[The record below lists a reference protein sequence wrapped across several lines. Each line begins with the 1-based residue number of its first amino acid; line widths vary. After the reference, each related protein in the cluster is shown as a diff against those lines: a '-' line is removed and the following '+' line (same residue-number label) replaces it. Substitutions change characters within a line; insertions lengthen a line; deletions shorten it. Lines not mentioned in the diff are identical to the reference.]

1 MALKYLYV
9 PSGVQANKAYGVLP
23 NSANADF
30 SYFSRG
36 SAGSRVD
43 KNGFITDV
51 EANVPRLDYT
61 GGGCP
66 SLLLEPEATNYI
78 QYSEDFSQSDW
89 NKNQAVIT
97 STNNVS
103 PDGTNNATLLTDDNS
118 GGTSTGVG
126 LNEYAFTLPSAGT
139 YAFSVFAKKGTI
151 KVVRL
156 QNGGYDA
163 NDSSY
168 FNLDT
173 GVVVSKGINHETATI
188 EEYANGFFKIAVT
201 FETTTDL
208 TGSWNLLM
216 ASDASGAITKDGTNT
231 LYVYG
236 AQAEKLSYASSYIP
250 TNGSTVTRSED
261 SSGNAS
267 DLSGEINTQEGV
279 IFLHTK
285 LLADDVINRTVSINE
300 DANNYAS
307 IQYIPTSN
315 KIYGR
320 YRLGG
325 SFTVQVSHTF
335 DRTIE
340 HKVAFKFK
348 ENDFSLWVNG
358 VEVDAESTGSVGTV
372 GQFTDVSFST
382 GGVSLSNK
390 FYGRIKEFRIY
401 DEVLSDNELEELTT
415 L

>member
-9 PSGVQANKAYGVLP
+9 PSGVNTGKAYGVLP

-30 SYFSRG
+30 ASFVSDTDG
-36 SAGSRVD
+36 TRVD
-43 KNGFITDV
+43 ENGLIVDV

-66 SLLLEPEATNYI
+66 SLLLEPEATNLLD
-78 QYSEDFSQSDW
+78 YSEDFSNVFW
-89 NKNQAVIT
+89 NKNESVIT

-126 LNEYAFTLPSAGT
+126 LRKFSLTLPSAGT
-139 YAFSVFAKKGTI
+139 YAFSIFAKKGTV
-151 KVVRL
+151 KVVKF
-156 QNGGYDA
+156 GHAGY
-163 NDSSY
+163 STEGYTY
-168 FNLDT
+168 FNLET
-173 GVVVSKGINHETATI
+173 GVVVSKAATHETATI
-188 EEYANGFFKIAVT
+188 EEHENGFYKIAIT
-201 FETTTDL
+201 FEDTVDL
-208 TGSWNLLM
+208 TGSFNLLM
-216 ASDASGAITKDGTNT
+216 ASDAGGAITKDGTNT
-231 LYVYG
+231 LYTYG
-236 AQAEKLSYASSYIP
+236 AQAEKLPYASSYIP
-250 TNGSTVTRSED
+250 TNGSAVTRSED
-261 SSGNAS
+261 SAGNTG

-285 LLADDVINRTVSINE
+285 LLADDNINRSVSINE
-300 DANNYAS
+300 DPNNYAS

-315 KIYGR
+315 QIYGR
-320 YRLGG
+320 YRIGG
-325 SFTVQVSHTF
+325 SFTVQLSHTF

-340 HKVAFKFK
+340 HKAAFKFK

-358 VEVDAESTGSVGTV
+358 VEVDTELTGSVGTV

-382 GGVSLSNK
+382 GGVSPSNK
-390 FYGRIKEFRIY
+390 FYGRIKEFRVY
-401 DEVLSDNELEELTT
+401 DKVLSDTDLQELTT